1 MISNTIQ
8 IVESGQKV
16 GGRNPL
22 YFKSSLKSE
31 HGFSIIKGHG
41 GEGLRQ
47 MGDKA
52 GRKNFTV

>member
-16 GGRNPL
+16 RVGNRV

-31 HGFSIIKGHG
+31 QGFSIIQGQG
-41 GEGLRQ
+41 GEGSRQ
-47 MGDKA
+47 MGDKV
-52 GRKNFTV
+52 GRKNFNV